1 MLRISRVRRLKI
13 EKLKIKK
20 GRMEDGIRNTEDG
33 EQGKGA
39 IKYKGRK

>member
-1 MLRISRVRRLKI
+1 VKGKRLKI
-13 EKLKIKK
+13 EK

-39 IKYKGRK
+39 IKYKV